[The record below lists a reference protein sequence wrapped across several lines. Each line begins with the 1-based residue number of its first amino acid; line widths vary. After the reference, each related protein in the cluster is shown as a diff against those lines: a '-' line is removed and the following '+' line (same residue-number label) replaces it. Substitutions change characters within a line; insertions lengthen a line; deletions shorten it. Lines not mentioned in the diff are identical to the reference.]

1 MNNLLFSLAANS
13 KSTVEEMWDY
23 FVENYLSGSAEYP
36 NLGLTE
42 NSIISVPVI
51 LAGLLIGTLLAVTI
65 TVYDNR
71 VMGGFVREMLYR
83 GALGREK
90 ALTLSD
96 IDLAERS
103 PVGRALRKSVGLRRI
118 VHCIEEEDY
127 YAELKRQREECE
139 KKREEDPTI
148 PEFKHTDYTFGEGE
162 HYYIPEDKK
171 ITAEIKYA
179 KRGLKPWAL
188 IILIAVSVILF
199 FALVFILPYILKLA
213 DQLVGYFKS
222 V

>member
-1 MNNLLFSLAANS
+1 MNNLLFSLAAS
-13 KSTVEEMWDY
+13 GKSTVEEVWDY

-42 NSIISVPVI
+42 NSIISLPVI
-51 LAGLLIGTLLAVTI
+51 LAGLILGALLAVII
-65 TVYDNR
+65 TGYDNR

-83 GALGREK
+83 GAIGREK

-96 IDLAERS
+96 LDLAERS
-103 PVGRALRKSVGLRRI
+103 PVGRALRKSVGLRRV
-118 VHCIEEEDY
+118 VHSVEEEDF
-127 YAELKRQREECE
+127 YAQLKRECEEYE
-139 KKREEDPTI
+139 KKREEDPTL
-148 PEFKHTDYTFGEGE
+148 PEFKNTDYTFGGGE
-162 HYYIPEDKK
+162 HFYIPEDKK

-188 IILIAVSVILF
+188 IIIIAVSVLLF

-213 DQLVGYFKS
+213 DQLVGSFKS